1 MKNAFASILRPRALA
16 LFAIGALGAFAAW
29 ALGIDP
35 TAAVIAG
42 GATLAVGMPVP
53 TAEDFQSR
61 RVTNP
66 AQSEIVRQ
74 RFYDYQLYV
83 TAGSQQLSFF
93 SQPVGQGLTSAIGAV
108 AGASK
113 TQWDTNLEI
122 PNTLPSGKAYMIESI
137 EVLFLPGSVSTAN
150 TYTPANISVFAAV
163 AAAAVAGAA
172 NDVNTFYQS
181 GMLELNVLSKNYLRE
196 TPLMAF
202 PPKAMLGYDGAISSN
217 SATTSEVAMTVTK
230 ATGRPYYVEPNIA
243 LQPAVNFEVLLRWP
257 AAVPTPSGFNARVGV
272 ILDGY
277 FMRAS
282 Q

>member
-1 MKNAFASILRPRALA
+1 MENLAFWLQLAAFAVIVGA
-16 LFAIGALGAFAAW
+16 LFAAGGAWLNW
-29 ALGIDP
+29 QSLVSWNLP
-35 TAAVIAG
+35 TAA
-42 GATLAVGMPVP
+42 
-53 TAEDFQSR
+53 DFQAR

-66 AQSEIVRQ
+66 DQSEIVRQ
-74 RFYDYQLYV
+74 RFYDYLLLPA
-83 TAGSQQLSFF
+83 AGAQQLTFF
-93 SQPVGQGLTSAIGAV
+93 SGPVGQGVTTALGAP
-108 AGASK
+108 AGTPK
-113 TQWDTNLEI
+113 TLWDTNLEI
-122 PNTLPSGKAYMIESI
+122 PNTLPSGKAFMIESI

-150 TYTPANISVFAAV
+150 TYTPQLLANFEATAADAAV
-163 AAAAVAGAA
+163 AAF

-202 PPKAMLGYDGAISSN
+202 PPKAFYDGAAAVTSN
-217 SATTSEVAMTVTK
+217 GAATGLTSINAITSK
-230 ATGRPYYVEPNIA
+230 GRPYYIEPTIA

-257 AAVPTPSGFNARVGV
+257 AAVALPSGFNARVGV